1 MTNLLRM
8 DWMAETLDGPR
19 VQPADGGA
27 ANKLVVLVH
36 GYGADGNDL
45 IALAPYLQRALPDA
59 AFVAPDGP
67 SPCDMSPM
75 GRQWFPID
83 LDDPSRMSRDPARM
97 LDRFSSMSAAAD
109 EVVPMLNGFI
119 DDELSRLGLGGDAL
133 SLIGFSQGT
142 MMSLH
147 IGLRRDPAP
156 AAIVGFSGALLA
168 PDALEGA
175 KISRPPVQLI
185 HGDQD
190 DLVPP
195 LAMYAAATALGR
207 AGVPTGFH
215 VSPGIGHGIAP
226 DGINIAVQHLSAAY
240 AGRFV
245 TSKPWSSAWPA

>member
-1 MTNLLRM
+1 
-8 DWMAETLDGPR
+8 MALQLDGPR
-19 VQPADGGA
+19 VPA
-27 ANKLVVLVH
+27 ANGAPPRKLVVLVH

-67 SPCDMSPM
+67 SPCDMSPT

-97 LDRFSSMSAAAD
+97 LDRFSTMTDAAD
-109 EVVPMLNGFI
+109 EVVPLLNGFI
-119 DDELSRLGLGGDAL
+119 DDELARHDLDGEAL
-133 SLIGFSQGT
+133 ALIGFSQGT

-147 IGLRRDPAP
+147 IGLRRSPAP

-168 PDALEGA
+168 PDALPCTGVP
-175 KISRPPVQLI
+175 RPPVQLI

-195 LAMYAAATALGR
+195 LAMFAAASAMGW

-226 DGINIAVQHLSAAY
+226 DGIDLAIQHLSAAFD
-240 AGRFV
+240 GRFGV
-245 TSKPWSSAWPA
+245 HGPVSSRWPA

>member
-1 MTNLLRM
+1 MVQQ
-8 DWMAETLDGPR
+8 LDGPR
-19 VQPADGGA
+19 VPA
-27 ANKLVVLVH
+27 ANGAPPRKLVVLVH

-97 LDRFSSMSAAAD
+97 LERFSTMSAAAD
-109 EVVPMLNGFI
+109 EVVPLLNGFI
-119 DDELSRLGLGGDAL
+119 DEELARHGLGGEAL
-133 SLIGFSQGT
+133 ALIGFSQGT

-147 IGLRRDPAP
+147 IGLRRRPAP

-168 PDALEGA
+168 PDSLEGA
-175 KISRPPVQLI
+175 EISRPPVQLI

-195 LAMYAAATALGR
+195 LAMFAAAAALGR

-215 VSPGIGHGIAP
+215 VSPGTGHGIAP
-226 DGINIAVQHLSAAY
+226 DGIELAIRHLSAAFS
-240 AGRFV
+240 GRYKGGD
-245 TSKPWSSAWPA
+245 SISSPWPA

>member
-1 MTNLLRM
+1 MTQK
-8 DWMAETLDGPR
+8 LDGPR
-19 VQPADGGA
+19 VPA
-27 ANKLVVLVH
+27 ANGQPPRKLVVLVH

-83 LDDPSRMSRDPARM
+83 LDDPSRMSRDPDRM
-97 LDRFSSMSAAAD
+97 LDRFSSMSVAANEAA
-109 EVVPMLNGFI
+109 PLLNGFI
-119 DDELSRLGLGGDAL
+119 DDELSRHGLAGDSLAL
-133 SLIGFSQGT
+133 VGFSQGT

-147 IGLRRDPAP
+147 IGLRRTPAP
-156 AAIVGFSGALLA
+156 AAIVGFSGALIAPESLA
-168 PDALEGA
+168 TAD
-175 KISRPPVQLI
+175 ISTPPVQLI

-195 LAMYAAATALGR
+195 LAMYAAAAALGG

-215 VSPGIGHGIAP
+215 ISPGVGHGIAP
-226 DGINIAVQHLSAAY
+226 DGIELAMQHLVAAF
-240 AGRFV
+240 AGRFAQ
-245 TSKPWSSAWPA
+245 SGPISSPWPA